1 MLNILSYIGVS
12 LQSELCLWTLIGLI
26 RTIFDATL
34 FKVNANLKQV
44 WQMTMPP
51 QLSLPVQQATRTVI
65 SGVMLVQ
72 CFTVYVY
79 LASYIVLLYP
89 IFLEERPTLVLPWL
103 LLAAIRSFL
112 CELTSLALGLGACV
126 LLGAA
131 RPPCIKFVVF
141 KVASIMP
148 AFYMWMLVF
157 CYYNILK
164 VAAAY
169 KLSTTLS
176 MMPSDH
182 NYGLE
187 LAVRRRRTK
196 SLQDEEQLRK
206 NLVAKFGYGER
217 SESVS
222 KPLKGEGPVRMAHS
236 THADLKGIEAEVTEP
251 IILTPLAVERK
262 SSDSSPDEDWI
273 GSEIIVPRDSDRI
286 LEQFSVMMLRIA
298 VWMGTES
305 SDPRKMFS
313 SFSTELVKPNKNE
326 NSSPIQETDRDAS
339 PSTSNMKN
347 SAPYLQNYPQIFK
360 TKPTDRQNTATTSQS
375 HPTKIENAEEFI
387 DKTINERI
395 IQKEKYSAEKA
406 KTDKNIND
414 NISCTSSEIIKKWN
428 METTTGIKKCPEQQ
442 TSDTQ
447 QSVSSQNNCKLPST
461 RKPTETLQS
470 HVNNKKLK
478 PSDEIKTSDSHLPPP
493 EDRVSKV
500 DKMENREVS
509 SKEQTSNHKDLSQS
523 STLETVQ
530 ERIKTNV
537 ALLQEQQQQQLQQNK
552 NTDLSENQ
560 TEGK

>member
-12 LQSELCLWTLIGLI
+12 LQSELCMWTLIGLI

-44 WQMTMPP
+44 WQMSMPP
-51 QLSLPVQQATRTVI
+51 QLSLPVQQATRTLI

-89 IFLEERPTLVLPWL
+89 VFLEERPTLVLPWL

-112 CELTSLALGLGACV
+112 CELTSLALGLGACL

-164 VAAAY
+164 VASAY
-169 KLSTTLS
+169 KLSTTLT

-206 NLVAKFGYGER
+206 NLVAKFEYGER
-217 SESVS
+217 SDSVT
-222 KPLKGEGPVRMAHS
+222 KPLVAEGPVRMAHS
-236 THADLKGIEAEVTEP
+236 THTDFEGIQADVSEP
-251 IILTPLAVERK
+251 ILLTPLAAERK
-262 SSDSSPDEDWI
+262 SSDIGTDEDWL

-286 LEQFSVMMLRIA
+286 LEQFSIMMLRIA
-298 VWMGTES
+298 VWMGTEG
-305 SDPRKMFS
+305 SDPKKMFS
-313 SFSTELVKPNKNE
+313 SFSTEMIKQNKNE
-326 NSSPIQETDRDAS
+326 NSSPLQGTDEDES
-339 PSTSNMKN
+339 LSTSNMKN
-347 SAPYLQNYPQIFK
+347 AAPYLHNYPQIFK
-360 TKPTDRQNTATTSQS
+360 TKPADRRNVSITNYS
-375 HPTKIENAEEFI
+375 HPTTVENANEFI

-395 IQKEKYSAEKA
+395 LQKDKSTVEKVKRDINTNSCNITPENGTQNSEPQNLETQEKPFSASA
-406 KTDKNIND
+406 
-414 NISCTSSEIIKKWN
+414 
-428 METTTGIKKCPEQQ
+428 
-442 TSDTQ
+442 
-447 QSVSSQNNCKLPST
+447 QNNQNPLTSKQ
-461 RKPTETLQS
+461 TESLLS
-470 HVNNKKLK
+470 RVNNDK
-478 PSDEIKTSDSHLPPP
+478 PKPNNENKSGDSHQPLR
-493 EDRVSKV
+493 ENSGSKISRKS
-500 DKMENREVS
+500 DKIENLEGTINA
-509 SKEQTSNHKDLSQS
+509 EQTSNHTNSSQ
-523 STLETVQ
+523 TTNLETIQ
-530 ERIKTNV
+530 ERIKINAT
-537 ALLQEQQQQQLQQNK
+537 LFQEQQRLQQNGNK
-552 NTDLSENQ
+552 D
-560 TEGK
+560 